1 MEANIAS
8 NPRNR
13 KKITT
18 LYQYFDDQ
26 LYKRRYKIEQ
36 ANAWMDS
43 FKALLIR
50 FETKVANW
58 KALQWIAIIIIF
70 CRKFKD

>member
-1 MEANIAS
+1 
-8 NPRNR
+8 
-13 KKITT
+13 
-18 LYQYFDDQ
+18 
-26 LYKRRYKIEQ
+26 
-36 ANAWMDS
+36 MDS